1 MKTPYVRIAF
11 SSGTAAATRGLSPQ
25 FGRFLLTLCAALSLT
40 GGVALCDIVNSV
52 SCSTP
57 GAALSTGS
65 SSCTAAEYGYASATV
80 GASVTLP
87 TSAAQAAQID
97 SSASGSAILG
107 TVRGISSFST
117 AQASSDININFDTT
131 GPVRNGYL
139 ELTFLQGAWAQP
151 SFGSLSELL
160 TIGSYSFTPDGQNL
174 SIFLPMELGT
184 EFAFSFLD
192 DLTINGDAGSG
203 MDSGSIGSDISLQ
216 AFEADKTTAVELFDP
231 PSSAATAVPEP
242 ESLGMMVAATA
253 VAVFLIHRSRG

>member
-1 MKTPYVRIAF
+1 MNTF
-11 SSGTAAATRGLSPQ
+11 FGCTAHRGVQQ
-25 FGRFLLTLCAALSLT
+25 FGRFILTLVAAVSLST
-40 GGVALCDIVNSV
+40 GIGLCDIVNSV
-52 SCSTP
+52 SCSSP

-65 SSCTAAEYGYASATV
+65 STCSASEYGYASATV

-87 TSAAQAAQID
+87 TTAAQAAQID
-97 SSASGSAILG
+97 TSASGSAVLG
-107 TVRGISSFST
+107 TVRGISSYST

-131 GPVRNGYL
+131 GPVRSGFV

-160 TIGSYSFTPDGQNL
+160 TIGSYSFSPDGQNL

-203 MDSGSIGSDISLQ
+203 MDSGSVASNISLQ
-216 AFEADKTTAVELFDP
+216 AFEADQTTPVELFDP
-231 PSSAATAVPEP
+231 PSSATSAVPEP
-242 ESLGMMVAATA
+242 ESLGMMAVGTA
-253 VAVFLIHRSRG
+253 VALFLIHKTRS